1 MDYADNEMWKAWN
14 QEAMRECFKVQN
26 GDNMLP
32 GRIAMSVGSVSTMS
46 KDSGYTAPTKRIA
59 SDSWSGNQKHT
70 ETTVE
75 RTNGRGRQTT
85 MSEVQASIFE
95 PSCSQQV
102 ALEDGFWDVPM
113 VRVTGAV
120 MKDWCCLTLE
130 LTQSLV
136 LQDETGH
143 DGWNEFSITGVR

>member
-59 SDSWSGNQKHT
+59 PDSWSGNQKHT

-120 MKDWCCLTLE
+120 MKDWCGLTLE
-130 LTQSLV
+130 LTQSMV